1 VHRGVREFVQWLE
14 KNGDHPGVA
23 LSKSASTQELSSL
36 EQQLG
41 VPLPTDLRL
50 VLTRFNGGAL
60 PSGTLLPAGVG
71 PGTIEA
77 EVRKFAEAQ
86 GADFLDPELSLP
98 FCRTAEGSLLCF
110 DRSAG
115 PVSDTWPIIDHNPE
129 TGDTHLV
136 HRTFDGWCSA
146 CVAEWG
152 SPDFHDDFT
161 LDKYLRMGAR
171 HVAVEPDVAS
181 AHATVAHAFKRAGNP
196 ELALDSYL
204 EAARCVPSLPW
215 CDWEALKLAC
225 LLGRTEEAMEAA
237 SRLGSPAPVARWSQ
251 RETNP
256 AAVAD
261 LVARVA
267 IQVEDE
273 TPWVQLLDRL
283 LEQTGGDER
292 AHVEEVRRC
301 VVMGAPLPPVAQPRT
316 SIPGAGDVE
325 QWWEAVQQA
334 YADGHLR
341 DDDLLFDPQLQELA
355 RHKPLGD
362 LLRIRRE
369 F

>member
-14 KNGDHPGVA
+14 QNRDEPDVK
-23 LSKSASTQELSSL
+23 LSPSASAHDLSSL

-50 VLTRFNGGAL
+50 VLTRFNGGVL
-60 PSGTLLPAGVG
+60 PSGTLLPGGVG
-71 PGTIEA
+71 PGTIEG

-86 GADFLDPELSLP
+86 GADFLDPELPLP

-115 PVSDTWPIIDHNPE
+115 PVSDTWPIVDYNDE
-129 TGDTHLV
+129 TADTHLV

-146 CVAEWG
+146 CVAEWS
-152 SPDFHDDFT
+152 SPDFREEFN

-181 AHATVAHAFKRAGNP
+181 AHATVAHAFKRAGSP
-196 ELALDSYL
+196 ELALDGYL
-204 EAARCVPSLPW
+204 QAARCVPSLPW

-225 LLGRTEEAMEAA
+225 LMDRQEEALEAA
-237 SRLGSPAPVARWSQ
+237 SRLCGPAPQERWDQ
-251 RETNP
+251 RETTP
-256 AAVAD
+256 GSVSD
-261 LVARVA
+261 LVARMAVQA
-267 IQVEDE
+267 EDD

-283 LEQTGGDER
+283 LEQTEGDER

-301 VVMGAPLPPVAQPRT
+301 VVVGEPLPAVRQPRT
-316 SIPGAGDVE
+316 SIPGASDLG
-325 QWWEAVQQA
+325 QWWQAMEQA
-334 YADGHLR
+334 YRAGHVR
-341 DDDLLFDPQLQELA
+341 EDDLLFDPSLEGLSN
-355 RHKPLGD
+355 HKPLAE
-362 LLRIRRE
+362 LLRIRRD